1 MDNYVDRVPENCNHC
16 IYRKDVS
23 RYLDIEDYCFLNKK
37 SIYMIRMD
45 IDCPLEEVKSK
56 SKSIM
61 KILKTLF

>member
-1 MDNYVDRVPENCNHC
+1 MDNYVDREPENCNHC

-45 IDCPLEEVKSK
+45 IDCPLIKESGEKN
-56 SKSIM
+56 
-61 KILKTLF
+61 T